1 MGRPGIQGKWVLALS
16 LTYDDKRT
24 QIEVLMLPV
33 SSRIINVNYTQ
44 FAALPFLIMQN
55 ATAI

>member
-1 MGRPGIQGKWVLALS
+1 MGHLGIQMKWVLALS

-24 QIEVLMLPV
+24 PIEAFILPV

-44 FAALPFLIMQN
+44 SAALPFFIMQN